1 MTNKKWLEDTS
12 KPNEKTMKEG
22 EWVKA
27 VEGNHQKGKVFVTQ
41 NDTLE
46 TKVLNAKNDK
56 DCNYHISKK
65 QIEGII
71 FQITKNFMPLKNKIA
86 VNQHIP
92 IFMLYSL
99 ANHLEYVH
107 NI

>member
-27 VEGNHQKGKVFVTQ
+27 VEGNHQKGKVFLTQ

-46 TKVLNAKNDK
+46 TMVLNAKNDK

-65 QIEGII
+65 ANRRD
-71 FQITKNFMPLKNKIA
+71 NF
-86 VNQHIP
+86 
-92 IFMLYSL
+92 S
-99 ANHLEYVH
+99 NHKEFH
-107 NI
+107 ASQK